1 MKLYE
6 ITEAYNNLLDAD
18 LEQEQIDQAL
28 DIIDDEFD
36 TKAENIAKLISSIK
50 GDIETIKAE
59 ENRLKAKR
67 RSYENKI
74 QGLQEYLF
82 NNLEKID
89 KKKIQTPLYKISIQK
104 NPAKLVVKNE
114 KQVPDEYFKA
124 IKQLDKAKLKEDIK
138 NGLEVDYA
146 ELIQTESL
154 RIR

>member
-6 ITEAYNNLLDAD
+6 ITDAYNNLLDAD

-59 ENRLKAKR
+59 ENRLKDKR
-67 RSYENKI
+67 RSCENKS

>member
-6 ITEAYNNLLDAD
+6 ITESYNNLLDAD

-59 ENRLKAKR
+59 ENRLKGKR

-74 QGLQEYLF
+74 KGLQEYLF
-82 NNLEKID
+82 SNLEKID

-114 KQVPDEYFKA
+114 KQVPDEYFKT

>member
-6 ITEAYNNLLDAD
+6 ITDAYNNLLDAD

-50 GDIETIKAE
+50 GDVETIKAE
-59 ENRLKAKR
+59 ENRLKDKR
-67 RSYENKI
+67 RSCENKI
-74 QGLQEYLF
+74 KGLQEYLF

-104 NPAKLVVKNE
+104 NPAKLVVKDE
-114 KQVPDEYFKA
+114 SKVPDEYLKI
-124 IKQLDKAKLKEDIK
+124 IKEIDKAKLKEAIQD
-138 NGLEVDYA
+138 GLSVDYA
-146 ELIQTESL
+146 EIIQEEGL

>member
-6 ITEAYNNLLDAD
+6 ITEAYINLIDAD
-18 LEQEQIDQAL
+18 LEEDQIEDAL
-28 DIIDDEFD
+28 EVIDDEFD
-36 TKAENIAKLISSIK
+36 VKAENIAKLISSIK

-59 ENRLKAKR
+59 ENRLKDKR

-114 KQVPDEYFKA
+114 KQVPDEYFKT

>member
-6 ITEAYNNLLDAD
+6 ITEAYNSLLDAD
-18 LEQEQIDQAL
+18 LEQEEIDQAL
-28 DIIDDEFD
+28 SIIDDEFD

-50 GDIETIKAE
+50 GDVETIKAE
-59 ENRLKAKR
+59 ENRLKDKR
-67 RSYENKI
+67 RSCENKI
-74 QGLQEYLF
+74 KGLQEYLF

-114 KQVPDEYFKA
+114 KQVPDEYFKT